1 MKKSIIIAALM
12 CCIVSL
18 AAQQTQNEPEALK
31 SMKAKIQHV
40 ERLNC
45 HENNFTLKLDSVTGN
60 EARFLYEYDS
70 RLNCTKEMRYYPTNT
85 SWYLEQSF
93 ENTYDEQNR
102 LISVTHYD
110 GIQTNKTEYTYNE
123 QSLIVEA
130 ISTYLSGNT
139 WELNTKHTN
148 EYDEA
153 GNLILY
159 IGYNY
164 FDGWIE
170 AAKRVYEYENGLLQ
184 NEVYYDFVEDHW
196 QPHYMTD
203 YYYNAQGL
211 CAQVISS
218 IWEGEWYLVYKT
230 EYAYNEQGSCIE
242 MAYYNRTSNDEWS
255 SDGRYVFEYDTAGHL
270 LSMIGFDQYI
280 GSQVYYYDLKT
291 EFLYD
296 DNYNCTAYNVYDNFS
311 GDWQLEDGYEMTYDP
326 SVGIDQIAG
335 LNRFWDAMEIGGPI
349 LERVDL
355 GIPVYNKLLKMKFLE
370 GVEEIDLMDFYY
382 SEYNGLD
389 DPTESLLSV
398 WPNPATETV
407 HIEGSEVAEVQVY
420 NAMGQMVKT
429 VQGSN
434 EINVSSLAEGVYLLR
449 VTDAEGKNYTARV
462 AVKK

>member
-1 MKKSIIIAALM
+1 MKNSLLIVALM
-12 CCIVSL
+12 CCIVSVS
-18 AAQQTQNEPEALK
+18 AQQTQKPETLK

-102 LISVTHYD
+102 LTSVTHYD

-153 GNLILY
+153 GNLTLY

-170 AAKRVYEYENGLLQ
+170 SAKRVYEYENGLLQ

-255 SDGRYVFEYDTAGHL
+255 GDGRYVFEYDTAGHL

-335 LNRFWDAMEIGGPI
+335 LNRFWNTMEIGGPI

-407 HIEGSEVAEVQVY
+407 HIEGSEAAEVQVY
-420 NAMGQMVKT
+420 NALGQMVKT
-429 VQGSN
+429 VRGTN
-434 EINVSSLAEGVYLLR
+434 EIDIADLAKGVYLLR
-449 VTDAEGKNYTARV
+449 ITDADGKVYTNKITVR
-462 AVKK
+462 